1 MTMEY
6 EAPGDRIRSIGS
18 RVMSGGLVDG
28 GELVSRVQDNIQFR
42 ISTARSMLG
51 GGDVSTSMS
60 PVERRREIR
69 ERRVALLDAARSNS
83 SANVSTQPGDSS
95 GQITDSGTTTVS
107 SDPGSRED
115 STPTMSEVD
124 TGTKK
129 RAEERGY
136 GS

>member
-6 EAPGDRIRSIGS
+6 KAPGDRIRSIGS

-51 GGDVSTSMS
+51 GGDVSSSMS
-60 PVERRREIR
+60 PVERRRELR

-107 SDPGSRED
+107 SDPGSRQD